1 MATSQLVSFL
11 LGSAEELIDEV
22 ESAAPVLASDMLDE
36 AEELLT
42 LGANIMSRHKVEVGS
57 NKEAA

>member
-1 MATSQLVSFL
+1 MATLQLVSFL
-11 LGSAEELIDEV
+11 MESAEKLIFEA
-22 ESAAPVLASDMLDE
+22 ESAAPVLAGDMLDE

-42 LGANIMSRHKVEVGS
+42 LGANIMSRQKVEVGS

>member
-1 MATSQLVSFL
+1 MATLQLVSFL
-11 LGSAEELIDEV
+11 LESAEELIDEV
-22 ESAAPVLASDMLDE
+22 EFAAPVLASDMLDE
-36 AEELLT
+36 AEELLI

>member
-1 MATSQLVSFL
+1 MKTLQLVSFL
-11 LGSAEELIDEV
+11 MESAEELIFKV
-22 ESAAPVLASDMLDE
+22 ESVAPALAGDMLDE

-42 LGANIMSRHKVEVGS
+42 LGANILSRHNAEAGA